1 MAFKR
6 FVFLP
11 TNYSLIFPSGTTGE
25 DREIINPNFVKVFG
39 FCLDS
44 DMNPLSCYIYE
55 DFASFNLDKSSL
67 LDKLN
72 NHCVIKSSGLI
83 QRDQH
88 WFNKITLNSY
98 EFSDSFDF
106 SNLVDF

>member
-1 MAFKR
+1 MAFKK

-11 TNYSLIFPSGTTGE
+11 TNFSLIFPAGIKADE
-25 DREIINPNFVKVFG
+25 KEKINPNFVKIFG
-39 FCLDS
+39 FSLDS

-55 DFASFNLDKSSL
+55 DFASFGLDKSSL

-88 WFNKITLNSY
+88 WFNKITLNNY

-106 SNLVDF
+106 SNLIDF